1 LYKKLEQRLDRLR
14 QADQIGLLRGGLI
27 GLEKESLRVSPPGC
41 ISQKQH
47 PKALGSALTNRY
59 ITTDYSEALTEI
71 ITPPS
76 ADREE
81 PLRFLSEAHHFLYQ
95 HLEDEIL
102 WSTSMP
108 CVVESDEGIPIAQY
122 GNSNAGLMKTVY
134 RRGLGH
140 RYGRVM
146 QVIAGVH
153 FNYSIPLPFWQ
164 AYQHLEQD
172 ETPIQHFISES
183 YFDML
188 RNLQRVGWLIPYLF
202 GASPAVCKS
211 FLGGRPTSL
220 AEFDEYSYYSPYAT
234 SLRMGD
240 IGYQN
245 SKEQGTGIKAC
256 YDCLNAYIETLSC
269 AIETPCP
276 IYQAMGVKV
285 DGRYEQLNANILQI
299 ENEYYSTVRPK
310 QIPEMMEKPIH
321 ALQRRGVRYV
331 ELRSL
336 DVNAFHPLGIAEEQ
350 IYFIEALMLMCLL
363 HNSPAIN
370 VAEQKEIDW
379 NELTAAHQGRKPGLT
394 LQRNG
399 ERVSLRSWGLEI
411 CDILRPICEVLEE
424 GMPGRPYSE
433 SLMIQR
439 YRLQDADL
447 TPSARMLA
455 EMRNNGESFFQFAQ
469 RMSKQHQ
476 HTFMQQEHSGADQCL
491 LEQEASDSWQRQ
503 RELEATDSVSFD
515 QFLEDY
521 LSQQLDGEANRSA
534 EKRSISAN

>member
-1 LYKKLEQRLDRLR
+1 MYRTLEQRLEKLQ
-14 QADQIGLLRGGLI
+14 QADQVGLLRGGLI
-27 GLEKESLRVSPPGC
+27 GLEKEGLRVSPAGC
-41 ISQKQH
+41 ISQNPH
-47 PKALGSALTNRY
+47 PEVLGSALTNRY

-81 PLRFLSEAHHFLYQ
+81 PLRFLFEAHHFLYR
-95 HLEDEIL
+95 HLNDEIL

-108 CVVESDEGIPIAQY
+108 CVVESDDMIPIAQY
-122 GNSNAGLMKTVY
+122 GNSNAGIMKTVY

-153 FNYSIPLPFWQ
+153 FNYSLPLPFWERFQ
-164 AYQHLEQD
+164 QLEQD
-172 ETPIQHFISES
+172 ETPVQNFISES
-183 YFDML
+183 YFAML

-202 GASPAVCKS
+202 GSSPAVCKS
-211 FLGGRPTSL
+211 FLGGRPTTL
-220 AEFDEYSYYSPYAT
+220 QVFDDYSYYSPYAT

-256 YDCLNAYIETLSC
+256 YDCLNAYIETLSR

-276 IYQAMGVKV
+276 IYQAIGVKV

-336 DVNAFHPLGIAEEQ
+336 DVNPFHPLGIAEEQ
-350 IYFIEALMLMCLL
+350 IFFIEALMLMCLL
-363 HNSPAIN
+363 QASPAIN

-399 ERVSLRSWGLEI
+399 EGVPLRDWGLEI
-411 CDILRPICEVLEE
+411 CDTMLPICEILEE
-424 GMPGRPYSE
+424 GMPGKPYSE
-433 SLMIQR
+433 SLMLQR
-439 YRLQDADL
+439 YRLQDANL

-455 EMRNNGESFFQFAQ
+455 EMRNRNESFFQFAQ

-476 HTFMQQEHSGADQCL
+476 HTFMQQEHSSQDQQL
-491 LEQEASDSWQRQ
+491 LQQEAIDSWRRQ
-503 RELEATDSVSFD
+503 KEIEAADSVSFD

-521 LSQQLDGEANRSA
+521 FSQKIDVEPSPEP
-534 EKRSISAN
+534 EKRSISVR